1 MKLTWYNLIAVS
13 NAKALNVIFGNAW
26 DTNYIPTSQGTL
38 VLKLVWAGPFW
49 EPGISSA
56 KGRETD

>member
-13 NAKALNVIFGNAW
+13 NAKALNVILGNAW

-38 VLKLVWAGPFW
+38 VLKLV
-49 EPGISSA
+49 
-56 KGRETD
+56 